1 MGPSTTSATS
11 TVCSPTTSAT
21 STVCSPTTSTTIL
34 PASAASTVHPASAAA
49 ELCPESP
56 IFTTAAA
63 VFQDPSACW
72 PQPRPV
78 SASVQPA
85 TAPAVPGSVS
95 EISVDRE
102 DVSFKIIIYKMKYIY
117 FE

>member
-1 MGPSTTSATS
+1 MGTTSATS
-11 TVCSPTTSAT
+11 TVCSPTT
-21 STVCSPTTSTTIL
+21 
-34 PASAASTVHPASAAA
+34 ASTVHPASAAA

-56 IFTTAAA
+56 IFTTATTAAA